1 MLAQDEDHA
10 YRSQAPEMHEGAKVA
25 DFSLLGGPLHRIGC
39 RLGLIRGGTDS
50 LPFGLAIAGF
60 LWTVALVLTLIER
73 TSAQFFSL
81 AAIGGHVRL
90 LVAIPLFFATEAGL
104 DASMATF
111 VHGLVRTKIVPKASL
126 ADLQSAIAR
135 SSRWR
140 DSWLPEVVCLLLAV
154 LQSSSALPLPYIPE
168 FAGADTLVGK
178 WYAIVC
184 LTTVRFLIL
193 RWVWRVI
200 LWCHFLWR
208 LARLDLHLVPI
219 HPDGTAGLGYLE
231 IVHTRFLPL
240 VFAMSAIIAAS
251 FATDLLAGKMTFE
264 ALYLAIPAILAIDAV
279 VYLGPLLIVL
289 PQLAACRR
297 QAMKDY
303 MEFATGYVNDFDQ
316 KWLGGSAPK
325 QVLLGTPD
333 LQSLAD
339 LANSVNIARNM
350 QSIPVSKRLVMTL
363 LVAALVPMV
372 PLLFLKYPIA
382 ELIVAIVKKLS
393 GL

>member
-1 MLAQDEDHA
+1 MLAQDENHA
-10 YRSQAPEMHEGAKVA
+10 HRAPEMHGNIKVA
-25 DFSLLGGPLHRIGC
+25 DFSLLGGPLHRLGC

-50 LPFGLAIAGF
+50 LPFGLVIAGF

-73 TSAQFFSL
+73 TSGQFFSL
-81 AAIGGHVRL
+81 AALGGHVRL
-90 LVAIPLFFATEAGL
+90 LVAIPLLFATEAGL
-104 DASMATF
+104 DASMRAF

-126 ADLQSAIAR
+126 ADLQSTIAR
-135 SSRWR
+135 SSHWR
-140 DSWLPEVVCLLLAV
+140 DSWLPEVVCLLVAI

-193 RWVWRVI
+193 RWVWRII

-208 LARLDLHLVPI
+208 VVRLDLHLIPV
-219 HPDGTAGLGYLE
+219 HPDGAAGLGYLE

-240 VFAMSAIIAAS
+240 VFAMSAVVAAS

-264 ALYLAIPAILAIDAV
+264 ALYLAIPGILAIDAA

-289 PQLAACRR
+289 PRLAACRR

-303 MEFATGYVNDFDQ
+303 MEFAADYVNDFDQ

-325 QVLLGTPD
+325 QTPLGTPD

-350 QSIPVSKRLVMTL
+350 RSIPISKRLVVTL